1 MPVGRYWI
9 SLLTQPVRVSGIRNE
24 VHACILSSLR
34 LRLVGVVHEPASV
47 TLQKGMSPVKQVLQ
61 EHHVKP
67 AASTSLVSETPAWF
81 AAYKQ
86 EVDQKCLDQKEV
98 IEQNKQQSEEIKQQP
113 EGIKQQINRLN
124 RFVQANEDIDI
135 RSLKEGARS

>member
-9 SLLTQPVRVSGIRNE
+9 SLLTQPVSVSGIRNE

-47 TLQKGMSPVKQVLQ
+47 TLQKGMSPVKQ

-86 EVDQKCLDQKEV
+86 EVDQKCLDQKEA
-98 IEQNKQQSEEIKQQP
+98 IEQNKQQP

-124 RFVQANEDIDI
+124 RFVQANEDIEI